1 MQPSTSP
8 ASEPFPVR
16 RVCDVPERPPEARWL
31 VEGLWARSG
40 VGIIG
45 GLPKCT
51 KTWLAAELALAV
63 ATGKPALG
71 RFAVAHPGPVVFFGA
86 EDDAPS
92 LRERFAGLATVRGV
106 ALADAPVLLLDANEL
121 RLDRVDH
128 LSRLDATVAVHRPR
142 LLVLDPFV
150 RLARVDENSAGE
162 VSAVLG
168 SLRALQRARDVAI
181 LVVHHM
187 RKART
192 AHPGQQLRG
201 SGDFAAWTDS
211 ALFLTRHGADAMLLT
226 IEHRGAPAP
235 DPLPL
240 RLASDPAPHLALDA
254 HGDALPEQRQT
265 DPLEAAVLAA
275 LSEAGPQHTV
285 ALQRTLRVRKES
297 VVRAVAALTE
307 RGLVARR
314 EHGWALVDG

>member
-1 MQPSTSP
+1 MPRSTPSV
-8 ASEPFPVR
+8 SEPFPVR
-16 RVCDVPERPPEARWL
+16 RVADVPERPPGTRWT
-31 VEGLWARSG
+31 VEGLWARAG

-45 GLPKCT
+45 GLPKCK
-51 KTWLAAELALAV
+51 KTWLAAEIALGV
-63 ATGKPALG
+63 ATGVPVLS
-71 RFAVAHPGPVVFFGA
+71 RFAVHDPGPVVFFGA

-92 LRERFAGLATVRGV
+92 LRERFAGLAAVRGV
-106 ALADAPVLLLDANEL
+106 SLADAPVLLLDAAEL

-128 LSRLDATVAVHRPR
+128 LARLDATVAEHRPR

-150 RLARVDENSAGE
+150 RLARVDENSAGD

-211 ALFLTRHGADAMLLT
+211 ALFLTRRGADAMLLT
-226 IEHRGAPAP
+226 IEHRGAAAP
-235 DPLPL
+235 DPVSL
-240 RLASDPAPHLALDA
+240 RLATDPAPHLALDA
-254 HGDALPEQRQT
+254 SGGDAAPASSQ
-265 DPLEAAVLAA
+265 DPLEGAVLAA
-275 LSEAGPQHTV
+275 LADTGPQHTT
-285 ALQRTLRVRKES
+285 ALQRRLRVRKES
-297 VVRAVAALTE
+297 VVHAVAALRE

-314 EHGWALVDG
+314 EEGWALVGA